1 MKQQSKWLAAAMAT
15 VVTTA
20 SLASTAQAATPAVQ
34 KESTVSNLTTNTA
47 EENTK
52 VLAKAKSA
60 TATVESFI
68 DEISPDVVTLSQQ
81 YGIYGSVMMAQAIL
95 ESSYGRSAL
104 ASAPNYNLFGIKG
117 DYNGQYVNMKTL
129 EDNGKGQ
136 YYTITAK
143 FRKYPSYK
151 ESLEDNAK
159 KLRYG
164 VSWNAK
170 YYSKTWRENAKT
182 YKDATKALTG
192 TYATDTRYSAKL
204 NDLIARYDLTQF
216 DAPLTTDSGSSDT
229 TISQIGNSLSKGTT
243 YVVKKGDT
251 LTKIA
256 KKYGTTVKN
265 LTSWNS
271 LKTTTIFVGQ
281 TLYVSKSVPT
291 VNAGDD
297 SSTNTTVT
305 PAGDDAELDVT
316 QKPNKVTI
324 HTVKKGETLT
334 KIAKTYG
341 TTVTNLKKWNGLSST
356 TIKVGQKLKLNANAN
371 VTYKVAKGDTLTKIA
386 KKYGTTVTNLK
397 KWNGLKSS
405 TIKIGQVLNVTKA

>member
-1 MKQQSKWLAAAMAT
+1 MNQKGKWLAAAMAT

-20 SLASTAQAATPAVQ
+20 TLASTAQATTAVQ

-68 DEISPDVVTLSQQ
+68 DQVSPDVVMLSQQ

-170 YYSKTWRENAKT
+170 YYSKAWRENAKT

-192 TYATDTRYSAKL
+192 TYATDTRYNTKL

-216 DAPLTTDSGSSDT
+216 DAPLTTGSTSSNT
-229 TISQIGNSLSKGTT
+229 TVTQTGNSISKGTT

-281 TLYVSKSVPT
+281 TLYVSKTVPT
-291 VNAGDD
+291 VDEKD
-297 SSTNTTVT
+297 TSSTNTTVT
-305 PAGDDAELDVT
+305 PAGKDTSINVT
-316 QKPNKVTI
+316 ETSKKATI
-324 HTVKKGETLT
+324 HTVKKGDTLT
-334 KIAKTYG
+334 KIAKKYG
-341 TTVTNLKKWNGLSST
+341 TTVTNLKKWNGLKSST
-356 TIKVGQKLKLNANAN
+356 IKIGQKLKLTAKANM
-371 VTYKVAKGDTLTKIA
+371 TYKVVKGDTLTKIA